1 MIVEVEDLAAEL
13 CRRAHLCRHLRG
25 SGVVEV
31 GLLVVEQTSGSE
43 SVVERDHVIA
53 ALCVDVG
60 VDVGVGV
67 GVGVGQTC
75 KSNNLADDLLDAG
88 QESVK

>member
-13 CRRAHLCRHLRG
+13 CRRADLCRHLRG

-67 GVGVGQTC
+67 GVGQAC
-75 KSNNLADDLLDAG
+75 KSNNLADDLLDAD
-88 QESVK
+88 QESVT